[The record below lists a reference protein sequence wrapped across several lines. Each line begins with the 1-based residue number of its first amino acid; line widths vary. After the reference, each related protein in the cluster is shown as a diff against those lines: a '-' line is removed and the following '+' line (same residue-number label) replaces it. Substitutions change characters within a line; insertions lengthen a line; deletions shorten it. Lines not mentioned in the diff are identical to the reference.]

1 MEQMVAQLINL
12 QTLKEALD
20 TSNTDVPFHAVL
32 PMFEDPNSNNID
44 NIDQIKLV
52 EDQLLAIQ
60 SSSYYTDLVRQSVY
74 QINMDQL
81 ILRTSCNFII

>member
-12 QTLKEALD
+12 QTLKEAYFKAY
-20 TSNTDVPFHAVL
+20 TDVPFHAAL